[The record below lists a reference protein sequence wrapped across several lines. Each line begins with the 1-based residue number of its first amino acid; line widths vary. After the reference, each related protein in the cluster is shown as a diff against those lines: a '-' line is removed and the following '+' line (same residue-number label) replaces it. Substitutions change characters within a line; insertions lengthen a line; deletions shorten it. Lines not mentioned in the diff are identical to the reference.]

1 MAIKSMKKLLT
12 ILTPLTL
19 MGLVAGVTPA
29 QAAIVAGWNHFN
41 ASTATYPRA
50 ADTVGANIT
59 STGLDTAGIT
69 RVLNSFSFGLGGSTN
84 PWNTTSTVSTNQ
96 YVEFA
101 VQPGAGFQVDFT
113 NLQLNATRNNPGV
126 LDLVLRSSVDGF
138 TNNLGTQVSLT
149 PSLNT
154 YSFDLSS
161 LAPQTGPVQFRLYGL
176 SASEPNVIFYGTNS
190 ANVAGGGFVALNG
203 DITPT
208 GGGAVSTPEPSGIVS
223 LIAVGALGAA
233 SLRRRG

>member
-1 MAIKSMKKLLT
+1 MKKLLT

-19 MGLVAGVTPA
+19 MGLAGVTPA

-59 STGLDTAGIT
+59 STGLNTAGIT
-69 RVLNSFSFGLGGSTN
+69 RLSGPPFALGDFPNGWNTGSTV
-84 PWNTTSTVSTNQ
+84 NTSQ

-113 NLQLNATRNNPGV
+113 NLQLNARHDETR

-138 TNNLGTQVSLT
+138 TSDLGTQVSLT
-149 PSLNT
+149 TSFNT

-176 SASEPNVIFYGTNS
+176 NALGPFVDFNGEDSAS
-190 ANVAGGGFVALNG
+190 VAGGGFVALNG
-203 DITPT
+203 DITPAST
-208 GGGAVSTPEPSGIVS
+208 VSTPEPSGIVS

>member
-1 MAIKSMKKLLT
+1 MKKLLT

-19 MGLVAGVTPA
+19 MGLAGVTPA
-29 QAAIVAGWNHFN
+29 QAAIVAGWNQFN
-41 ASTATYPRA
+41 AYTASYPKA

-59 STGLDTAGIT
+59 STGLNTAGINRLT
-69 RVLNSFSFGLGGSTN
+69 NSQFRLGTLISGPTQ
-84 PWNTTSTVSTNQ
+84 WNTSGTVNTSQ

-113 NLQLNATRNNPGV
+113 NLQLNALQDESR

-138 TNNLGTQVSLT
+138 TNNLGTTVSLAN
-149 PSLNT
+149 SFNT

-176 SASEPNVIFYGTNS
+176 NADTSTLYFYGQNS
-190 ANVAGGGFVALNG
+190 GNVTGGGFVAING

-208 GGGAVSTPEPSGIVS
+208 GGGPVSTPEPSGIVS

>member
-1 MAIKSMKKLLT
+1 MAIESMKKLLT

-41 ASTATYPRA
+41 ASTATYPKA

-59 STGLDTAGIT
+59 STGLNTAGIFRRNIASDFRTGGTNAQSWNRT
-69 RVLNSFSFGLGGSTN
+69 RTLN
-84 PWNTTSTVSTNQ
+84 TNQ
-96 YVEFA
+96 YLEFA

-113 NLQLNATRNNPGV
+113 NLQLNARGDSV
-126 LDLVLRSSVDGF
+126 ALDLVLRSSVDGF

-149 PSLNT
+149 GVFNT

-176 SASEPNVIFYGTNS
+176 GVMNSGIVVYAANS

-208 GGGAVSTPEPSGIVS
+208 PTVSTPEPSGIVS

>member
-1 MAIKSMKKLLT
+1 
-12 ILTPLTL
+12 
-19 MGLVAGVTPA
+19 
-29 QAAIVAGWNHFN
+29 
-41 ASTATYPRA
+41 
-50 ADTVGANIT
+50 
-59 STGLDTAGIT
+59 
-69 RVLNSFSFGLGGSTN
+69 LG
-84 PWNTTSTVSTNQ
+84 STVSTSPDRWNGNSTVNTGQ

-101 VQPGAGFQVDFT
+101 VQPSAGFQVDFT
-113 NLQLNATRNNPGV
+113 DLQLNARQDETR

-138 TNNLGTQVSLT
+138 TNNLGTQVNLT
-149 PSLNT
+149 TSFNT

-161 LAPQTGPVQFRLYGL
+161 LAPQTSPVQFRLYGL
-176 SASEPNVIFYGTNS
+176 NASGLNVLFIANNS

>member
-1 MAIKSMKKLLT
+1 MKKLLT

-19 MGLVAGVTPA
+19 MGLAGVTPA
-29 QAAIVAGWNHFN
+29 QAAIVAGWNSFN
-41 ASTATYPRA
+41 ASTATYPKA
-50 ADTVGANIT
+50 ANTVGANIT
-59 STGLDTAGIT
+59 STGLNTAGIA
-69 RVLNSFSFGLGGSTN
+69 RLPFSPFQLGGDN
-84 PWNTTSTVSTNQ
+84 GGWNTSGTVNTSQ

-113 NLQLNATRNNPGV
+113 NLQLNAAQTETQ

-138 TNNLGTQVSLT
+138 TNNLGTQVRLT
-149 PSLNT
+149 NSFNT

-176 SASEPNVIFYGTNS
+176 NANGLSVYLIADNS
-190 ANVAGGGFVALNG
+190 TNVAGGGFVALNG
-203 DITPT
+203 DITAA
-208 GGGAVSTPEPSGIVS
+208 GGGGVSTPEPSGIVS

>member
-1 MAIKSMKKLLT
+1 MKKLLT

-19 MGLVAGVTPA
+19 MGLAGVAPA
-29 QAAIVAGWNHFN
+29 QAAIVAGWNEFN
-41 ASTATYPRA
+41 AYTASYPKA

-59 STGLDTAGIT
+59 STSLDTAGIK
-69 RVLNSFSFGLGGSTN
+69 RLNSFLTSDFTLGDASGGTEHWNTGSTVN
-84 PWNTTSTVSTNQ
+84 PSQ

-101 VQPGAGFQVDFT
+101 VSPSAGFQVDFT
-113 NLQLNATRNNPGV
+113 NMQLNERHDELQ

-138 TNNLGTQVSLT
+138 TSNLGTQVNLT
-149 PSLNT
+149 TSSNT

-161 LAPQTGPVQFRLYGL
+161 LAPQTSPVQFRLYGL
-176 SASEPNVIFYGTNS
+176 NANSSKVFFYGGNS

-208 GGGAVSTPEPSGIVS
+208 GGGPVSTTEPRGIVS

>member
-1 MAIKSMKKLLT
+1 MKKLLT

-19 MGLVAGVTPA
+19 MGLAGVTPA
-29 QAAIVAGWNHFN
+29 QAAIVAGWNQFN

-50 ADTVGANIT
+50 ANTVGANIT
-59 STGLDTAGIT
+59 STGLNTAGIT
-69 RVLNSFSFGLGGSTN
+69 RRNQSSFVLGAGDTTIRWNTGSTV
-84 PWNTTSTVSTNQ
+84 NTSQ

-113 NLQLNATRNNPGV
+113 NLQLNARQDEIR

-149 PSLNT
+149 GGFIT

-176 SASEPNVIFYGTNS
+176 NADSSTVIFS
-190 ANVAGGGFVALNG
+190 AVNYATVAGGGFVALNG

>member
-1 MAIKSMKKLLT
+1 MEKLLT

-19 MGLVAGVTPA
+19 MGLAGIAPA

-59 STGLDTAGIT
+59 STGLNTAGIN
-69 RVLNSFSFGLGGSTN
+69 RISASSFLLGGGAN
-84 PWNTTSTVSTNQ
+84 LWNTGSTVNTNQ

-113 NLQLNATRNNPGV
+113 NLQLNAQHDEMQ

-138 TNNLGTQVSLT
+138 TNNLGTQVNLT
-149 PSLNT
+149 TSFNT

-176 SASEPNVIFYGTNS
+176 NANGLSVYLIADNS
-190 ANVAGGGFVALNG
+190 ANVPGGGFVALNG
-203 DITPT
+203 DITAT
-208 GGGAVSTPEPSGIVS
+208 GGGPVSTPEPSSIVS

>member
-1 MAIKSMKKLLT
+1 MKKLLT

-19 MGLVAGVTPA
+19 MGLAGVAPA
-29 QAAIVAGWNHFN
+29 QAAIVAGWNDFN
-41 ASTATYPRA
+41 AYTASYPKA

-59 STGLDTAGIT
+59 STSLDTSGIK
-69 RVLNSFSFGLGGSTN
+69 RLNSSSFFSLGDATGGTAHWNTGSTVN
-84 PWNTTSTVSTNQ
+84 PSQ

-101 VQPGAGFQVDFT
+101 VSPSAGFQVDFT
-113 NLQLNATRNNPGV
+113 NLQLNAQHDEFR

-138 TNNLGTQVSLT
+138 TSNLGTQVSLT
-149 PSLNT
+149 GNSLNT

-161 LAPQTGPVQFRLYGL
+161 LAPQTSPVQFRLYGL
-176 SASEPNVIFYGTNS
+176 NANSSKVFFYGGNS

-208 GGGAVSTPEPSGIVS
+208 GGGGVSTPEPSGIVS

>member
-1 MAIKSMKKLLT
+1 MKKLLT

-19 MGLVAGVTPA
+19 MGLAGVTPA
-29 QAAIVAGWNHFN
+29 QAAIVAGWNHFD

-59 STGLDTAGIT
+59 STGLNTAGIS
-69 RVLNSFSFGLGGSTN
+69 RISESSFWLGGGANS
-84 PWNTTSTVSTNQ
+84 WNTTSTVNTNQ

-113 NLQLNATRNNPGV
+113 NLQLNAKQDENR

-138 TNNLGTQVSLT
+138 TSNLGTQVSLT
-149 PSLNT
+149 TSFNT

-176 SASEPNVIFYGTNS
+176 NANFSGVFFYGENS
-190 ANVAGGGFVALNG
+190 ANVAGGGFVAING

-208 GGGAVSTPEPSGIVS
+208 GGGPVSTPEPSGIVS

>member
-1 MAIKSMKKLLT
+1 MKKLLT
-12 ILTPLTL
+12 MLTPLTL
-19 MGLVAGVTPA
+19 MGLAGVTPA

-59 STGLDTAGIT
+59 STGLNTAGIG
-69 RVLNSFSFGLGGSTN
+69 RIDDSSSFLLGGGAN
-84 PWNTTSTVSTNQ
+84 RWNTTSTVNTNQ

-113 NLQLNATRNNPGV
+113 NLQLNAKQDENR

-138 TNNLGTQVSLT
+138 TSNLGTQVSLT
-149 PSLNT
+149 TSFNT

-176 SASEPNVIFYGTNS
+176 NANSSGVFFYGENS

-208 GGGAVSTPEPSGIVS
+208 GGGPVSTPEPSGIVS

>member
-1 MAIKSMKKLLT
+1 MKKLLT

-19 MGLVAGVTPA
+19 MGLAGIAPA
-29 QAAIVAGWNHFN
+29 QAAIVAGWNSFN
-41 ASTATYPRA
+41 ANTATYPKA
-50 ADTVGANIT
+50 ANTVGANIT
-59 STGLDTAGIT
+59 STGLNTAGIN
-69 RVLNSFSFGLGGSTN
+69 RENDPIFLLGGSTTN
-84 PWNTTSTVSTNQ
+84 GWNTGSTVNTSQ

-113 NLQLNATRNNPGV
+113 NLQLNAAQTETQ

-138 TNNLGTQVSLT
+138 TNNLGTQVNLT
-149 PSLNT
+149 TSFNT

-176 SASEPNVIFYGTNS
+176 NASGPGVLFIANNS
-190 ANVAGGGFVALNG
+190 TNVAGGGFVALNG

-208 GGGAVSTPEPSGIVS
+208 GGGGVSTPEPSGIVS

>member
-19 MGLVAGVTPA
+19 MGLAGVTPA
-29 QAAIVAGWNHFN
+29 QAAIVAGWNQFS
-41 ASTATYPRA
+41 ASTATYPKA
-50 ADTVGANIT
+50 ADNVGANIT
-59 STGLDTAGIT
+59 STGLNTAGIH
-69 RVLNSFSFGLGGSTN
+69 RRNASADFRLGNVTVN
-84 PWNTTSTVSTNQ
+84 PWNAGSTVNTNQ

-113 NLQLNATRNNPGV
+113 NLQLNAQQDEIR

-149 PSLNT
+149 NSFDT

>member
-29 QAAIVAGWNHFN
+29 QAAIVAGWNQFN
-41 ASTATYPRA
+41 ALTASYPKA
-50 ADTVGANIT
+50 ADTVGTNIT
-59 STGLDTAGIT
+59 STGLNTAGIA
-69 RVLNSFSFGLGGSTN
+69 RLPFSPFQLGGDN
-84 PWNTTSTVSTNQ
+84 GGWNTSGTVNTSQ

-113 NLQLNATRNNPGV
+113 NLQLNAKQDETR

-138 TNNLGTQVSLT
+138 TNNLGTQVNLT
-149 PSLNT
+149 TSFNT

-176 SASEPNVIFYGTNS
+176 NANSFGVYFYAGNS

>member
-1 MAIKSMKKLLT
+1 MKKLLT

-19 MGLVAGVTPA
+19 MGLAGVAPA
-29 QAAIVAGWNHFN
+29 QAAIVAGWNQFD
-41 ASTATYPRA
+41 ASTASYPKA
-50 ADTVGANIT
+50 ADNVGANIT

-69 RVLNSFSFGLGGSTN
+69 REISSVGQFSLSGWNTGSTV
-84 PWNTTSTVSTNQ
+84 NTSQ

-113 NLQLNATRNNPGV
+113 NLQLNARHDDTE

-138 TNNLGTQVSLT
+138 TSNLGTQVSLT
-149 PSLNT
+149 NSFNT

-176 SASEPNVIFYGTNS
+176 NATSGVFFTGANS

-203 DITPT
+203 DITAT
-208 GGGAVSTPEPSGIVS
+208 GGGPVSTPEPSGIVS

>member
-1 MAIKSMKKLLT
+1 MKKLLT

-19 MGLVAGVTPA
+19 MGLAGVTPA
-29 QAAIVAGWNHFN
+29 QAAIVAGWNQFDAFT
-41 ASTATYPRA
+41 ASYPKA
-50 ADTVGANIT
+50 ADTVGPNIT
-59 STGLDTAGIT
+59 STGLNTAGIF
-69 RVLNSFSFGLGGSTN
+69 RPNQSVFVLGSPVSNGWNTGSTV
-84 PWNTTSTVSTNQ
+84 NTSQ

-113 NLQLNATRNNPGV
+113 NLQLNASMDEGNLN
-126 LDLVLRSSVDGF
+126 LVLRSSVDGF
-138 TNNLGTQVSLT
+138 TSNLGTQVSLT
-149 PSLNT
+149 GLFNT

-176 SASEPNVIFYGTNS
+176 NANTSTVSFYGQNS

-208 GGGAVSTPEPSGIVS
+208 GGGPVSTPEPSSIVG

>member
-1 MAIKSMKKLLT
+1 MKKLLT
-12 ILTPLTL
+12 MLTPLTL
-19 MGLVAGVTPA
+19 MGLAGVTPA

-50 ADTVGANIT
+50 ANTVGANIA
-59 STGLDTAGIT
+59 STGLNTAGIPRRNT
-69 RVLNSFSFGLGGSTN
+69 SADFRLGDVTVNLWNTGSTVN
-84 PWNTTSTVSTNQ
+84 TNQ

-113 NLQLNATRNNPGV
+113 NLQLNAKHDDTR

-138 TNNLGTQVSLT
+138 TSNLGTQVSLT
-149 PSLNT
+149 DSFNT

-176 SASEPNVIFYGTNS
+176 NAESASVYFYAVNS

-203 DITPT
+203 DITPAPT
-208 GGGAVSTPEPSGIVS
+208 VSTPEPSGIVS

>member
-1 MAIKSMKKLLT
+1 MKKLLT
-12 ILTPLTL
+12 MLTPLTL
-19 MGLVAGVTPA
+19 MGLAGVTPA
-29 QAAIVAGWNHFN
+29 QAAIVAGWNAFN
-41 ASTATYPRA
+41 ANTASYPKA

-59 STGLDTAGIT
+59 STGLDTAGIN
-69 RVLNSFSFGLGGSTN
+69 RAISSSFVLSG
-84 PWNTTSTVSTNQ
+84 WNTGGTVNTNQ

-101 VQPGAGFQVDFT
+101 VQPAAGFQVDFT
-113 NLQLNATRNNPGV
+113 NLQLNASQSGSGLN
-126 LDLVLRSSVDGF
+126 LVLRSSVDGF
-138 TNNLGTQVSLT
+138 TSNLGTQVSLT
-149 PSLNT
+149 DIFNT

-176 SASEPNVIFYGTNS
+176 NADSSQVFLSGENS
-190 ANVAGGGFVALNG
+190 TNVAGGGFVAING

-208 GGGAVSTPEPSGIVS
+208 GGGPVSTPEPRGIVS

>member
-1 MAIKSMKKLLT
+1 MKKLLT
-12 ILTPLTL
+12 MLTSLTL
-19 MGLVAGVTPA
+19 MGLAGVAPA
-29 QAAIVAGWNHFN
+29 QAAIVAGWNSFN
-41 ASTATYPRA
+41 AATASYPKA

-59 STGLDTAGIT
+59 STGLDTAGIDR
-69 RVLNSFSFGLGGSTN
+69 RVQSFVLG
-84 PWNTTSTVSTNQ
+84 STVSTSPGRWNGNSTVNTGQ

-101 VQPGAGFQVDFT
+101 VQPSAGFQVDFT
-113 NLQLNATRNNPGV
+113 DLQLNARQDETQ

-149 PSLNT
+149 NSFNT

-176 SASEPNVIFYGTNS
+176 NASGLNVLFIANNS

-208 GGGAVSTPEPSGIVS
+208 PTVSTPEPSGIVS

>member
-1 MAIKSMKKLLT
+1 MKKLLT

-19 MGLVAGVTPA
+19 MGLAGVTPA
-29 QAAIVAGWNHFN
+29 QAAIVAGWNSFN
-41 ASTATYPRA
+41 ASTATYPKA
-50 ADTVGANIT
+50 ANTVGANIT
-59 STGLDTAGIT
+59 STGLNTPGIF
-69 RVLNSFSFGLGGSTN
+69 RPNQSVFVLGSPVSNGWNTGSTV
-84 PWNTTSTVSTNQ
+84 NTSQ

-113 NLQLNATRNNPGV
+113 NLQLNAAQTETQ

-138 TNNLGTQVSLT
+138 TSNLGTQVSLT
-149 PSLNT
+149 TSYNT

-176 SASEPNVIFYGTNS
+176 NANSSGVWFIAVNS
-190 ANVAGGGFVALNG
+190 ATVAGGGFVALNG

>member
-1 MAIKSMKKLLT
+1 MKKLLT

-19 MGLVAGVTPA
+19 MGLAGVTPA

-59 STGLDTAGIT
+59 STGLNTAGIT
-69 RVLNSFSFGLGGSTN
+69 RLSGPPFALGDFPNGWNTGSTV
-84 PWNTTSTVSTNQ
+84 NTSQ

-113 NLQLNATRNNPGV
+113 NLQLNARHDETR

-138 TNNLGTQVSLT
+138 TSDLGTQVSLT
-149 PSLNT
+149 TSFNT

-176 SASEPNVIFYGTNS
+176 NANISQTLLIAQNS
-190 ANVAGGGFVALNG
+190 TNVAGGGFVALNG
-203 DITPT
+203 DITPAST
-208 GGGAVSTPEPSGIVS
+208 VSTPEPSGIVS

>member
-19 MGLVAGVTPA
+19 MGLAGVTPA
-29 QAAIVAGWNHFN
+29 QAAIVAGWNSFP
-41 ASTATYPRA
+41 ASTAIYPKA

-59 STGLDTAGIT
+59 STGLNTAGIT
-69 RVLNSFSFGLGGSTN
+69 RVFNTVSFRLGGLPN
-84 PWNTTSTVSTNQ
+84 PWNTTSTVNTNQ

-101 VQPGAGFQVDFT
+101 VQPAAGFQVDFT
-113 NLQLNATRNNPGV
+113 NLQLNASRNNPGV

-149 PSLNT
+149 NSFNT

-176 SASEPNVIFYGTNS
+176 NASGPGVLFIANNS
-190 ANVAGGGFVALNG
+190 TNVAGGGFVALNG

>member
-1 MAIKSMKKLLT
+1 MKKLLT

-19 MGLVAGVTPA
+19 MGLAGVTPA
-29 QAAIVAGWNHFN
+29 QAAIVAGWNQFDAFT
-41 ASTATYPRA
+41 ASYPKA
-50 ADTVGANIT
+50 ADTVGPNIT
-59 STGLDTAGIT
+59 STGLNTPGIF
-69 RVLNSFSFGLGGSTN
+69 RPNQSVFVLGSPVSNGWNTGSTV
-84 PWNTTSTVSTNQ
+84 NTSQ

-113 NLQLNATRNNPGV
+113 NLQLNAAQTETQ

-138 TNNLGTQVSLT
+138 TSNLGTQVSLT
-149 PSLNT
+149 TSYNT

-176 SASEPNVIFYGTNS
+176 NANGLSVYLIADNSTNVT
-190 ANVAGGGFVALNG
+190 GGGFVALNG

>member
-1 MAIKSMKKLLT
+1 M
-12 ILTPLTL
+12 
-19 MGLVAGVTPA
+19 
-29 QAAIVAGWNHFN
+29 VAGWNEFDT
-41 ASTATYPRA
+41 TAVSYPKA
-50 ADTVGANIT
+50 ADTVGTNIT
-59 STGLDTAGIT
+59 STGLNTAGIT
-69 RVLNSFSFGLGGSTN
+69 PVSTTTFVLRD
-84 PWNTTSTVSTNQ
+84 WNTNSTVDTNQ

-101 VQPGAGFQVDFT
+101 VQPGAGFQIGFT
-113 NLQLNATRNNPGV
+113 NLQLNANMDDTQ

-138 TNNLGTQVSLT
+138 TSNLGTQVSLT
-149 PSLNT
+149 TSFNT

-176 SASEPNVIFYGTNS
+176 NASGLNVLFIANNS

-208 GGGAVSTPEPSGIVS
+208 PTVSTPEPSGIVS

>member
-1 MAIKSMKKLLT
+1 MKKLLT

-19 MGLVAGVTPA
+19 MGLAGVTPA
-29 QAAIVAGWNHFN
+29 QAAIVAGWNSFN
-41 ASTATYPRA
+41 ASTATYPKA
-50 ADTVGANIT
+50 ANTVGANIT
-59 STGLDTAGIT
+59 STGLNTAGIN
-69 RVLNSFSFGLGGSTN
+69 RDSAPIFLLGGSNTN
-84 PWNTTSTVSTNQ
+84 GWNTGSTVNTNQ

-113 NLQLNATRNNPGV
+113 NLQLNAQQDETR

-138 TNNLGTQVSLT
+138 TSNLGTQVSLT
-149 PSLNT
+149 TSSNT

-176 SASEPNVIFYGTNS
+176 NADSPGVFFYGENS
-190 ANVAGGGFVALNG
+190 TNVAGGGFVALNG

>member
-19 MGLVAGVTPA
+19 MGLAGVTPA
-29 QAAIVAGWNHFN
+29 QAAIVAGWNQFN
-41 ASTATYPRA
+41 ASTATYPKA

-59 STGLDTAGIT
+59 STGLNTAGIS
-69 RVLNSFSFGLGGSTN
+69 RIFSSSFFLLGGEPN
-84 PWNTTSTVSTNQ
+84 LWNTGSTVNTNQ

-113 NLQLNATRNNPGV
+113 NLQLNAKQDETQ

-138 TNNLGTQVSLT
+138 TSNLGTQVSLT
-149 PSLNT
+149 DSFNT

-176 SASEPNVIFYGTNS
+176 NADSSTIFFFGENS

-203 DITPT
+203 DITAT

-223 LIAVGALGAA
+223 LMAVGALGAA

>member
-1 MAIKSMKKLLT
+1 MKKLLT

-19 MGLVAGVTPA
+19 MGLAGVTPA

-59 STGLDTAGIT
+59 STGLNTAGIT
-69 RVLNSFSFGLGGSTN
+69 RLSGPPFALGDFPNGWNTGSTV
-84 PWNTTSTVSTNQ
+84 NTSQ

-113 NLQLNATRNNPGV
+113 NLQLNARHDETR

-138 TNNLGTQVSLT
+138 TSDLGTQVSLT
-149 PSLNT
+149 TSFNT

-176 SASEPNVIFYGTNS
+176 NALGPFVDFNGEDSAS
-190 ANVAGGGFVALNG
+190 VAGGGFVALNG
-203 DITPT
+203 DITPAPT
-208 GGGAVSTPEPSGIVS
+208 VSTPEPSGIVS

>member
-1 MAIKSMKKLLT
+1 MKKLLT
-12 ILTPLTL
+12 MLTPLTL
-19 MGLVAGVTPA
+19 MGLAGVTPA
-29 QAAIVAGWNHFN
+29 QAAIVAGWNQFN

-50 ADTVGANIT
+50 ANTVGANIT
-59 STGLDTAGIT
+59 STGLNTAGIT
-69 RVLNSFSFGLGGSTN
+69 RRNQSSFVLGGGTN
-84 PWNTTSTVSTNQ
+84 SWNTTSTVNTNQ

-113 NLQLNATRNNPGV
+113 NLQLNARQDETR

-138 TNNLGTQVSLT
+138 TSNLGTQVSLT
-149 PSLNT
+149 DSFNT

-176 SASEPNVIFYGTNS
+176 NADSSTIFFFGENS

-203 DITPT
+203 DITAT

-223 LIAVGALGAA
+223 LMAVGALGAA